1 MNARIIRIVA
11 TEDGRPQAVVV
22 GFAALL
28 ALLSASCCILPIGL
42 SIIGLGG
49 VWLAVLGPFVAYRSA
64 ILVAVGLVL
73 LWAWF
78 RLIRRSRCGV
88 RNPGAVVLA
97 AFASLSF
104 VVAASSPVWEE
115 DAARVMMG
123 VWSATR

>member
-1 MNARIIRIVA
+1 M
-11 TEDGRPQAVVV
+11 
-22 GFAALL
+22 L
-28 ALLSASCCILPIGL
+28 ALLSASCCVVPIGL
-42 SIIGLGG
+42 STIGLGG
-49 VWLAVLGPFVAYRSA
+49 AWLAVLGPFVAYRSA

-88 RNPGAVVLA
+88 RKPGAVVLA

-115 DAARVMMG
+115 DAARMLMD

>member
-28 ALLSASCCILPIGL
+28 ALLSVSCCILPIGL

-49 VWLAVLGPFVAYRSA
+49 VWLAVLGPFVA
-64 ILVAVGLVL
+64 
-73 LWAWF
+73 
-78 RLIRRSRCGV
+78 
-88 RNPGAVVLA
+88 
-97 AFASLSF
+97 SLCF

-115 DAARVMMG
+115 AATRVMMG